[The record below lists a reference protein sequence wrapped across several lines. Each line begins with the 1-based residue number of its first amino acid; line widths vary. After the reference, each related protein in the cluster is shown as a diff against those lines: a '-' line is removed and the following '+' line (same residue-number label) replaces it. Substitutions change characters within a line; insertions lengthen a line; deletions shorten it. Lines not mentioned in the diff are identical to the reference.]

1 MYSCMQP
8 STALSSCCAA
18 CETVTGED
26 RAAVIANVGHDHEIV
41 KSDPDRAI
49 ENGEGLCVWF
59 GTGVI
64 LIIYCV
70 YDTVTTC
77 NAFRYD

>member
-1 MYSCMQP
+1 MKTVQRTTKKKDLQS
-8 STALSSCCAA
+8 AI
-18 CETVTGED
+18 ETVTGED

-64 LIIYCV
+64 LIIYCE

-77 NAFRYD
+77 NSFRYY

>member
-1 MYSCMQP
+1 MKTVQRTTKKKDLQS
-8 STALSSCCAA
+8 AI
-18 CETVTGED
+18 ETVTGED

>member
-1 MYSCMQP
+1 MKTVQRTTKKKDLQS
-8 STALSSCCAA
+8 AI
-18 CETVTGED
+18 ETVTGED

-59 GTGVI
+59 CTGVI